1 MNDSA
6 LDAPPTPRKKKPGR
20 QRRGRFTLSKNL
32 SSAKKFPERLKEAAR
47 ESLRF
52 FWEDPAT
59 AERMAFAGRPGL
71 DPFARDTLRHLRRL
85 AEHSANALSVFRARR
100 LRR

>member
-32 SSAKKFPERLKEAAR
+32 SSAKKFPERLKEAAW

-52 FWEDPAT
+52 FGKTLQLLSEWHLL
-59 AERMAFAGRPGL
+59 AGQ
-71 DPFARDTLRHLRRL
+71 ASTRL
-85 AEHSANALSVFRARR
+85 PETP
-100 LRR
+100 